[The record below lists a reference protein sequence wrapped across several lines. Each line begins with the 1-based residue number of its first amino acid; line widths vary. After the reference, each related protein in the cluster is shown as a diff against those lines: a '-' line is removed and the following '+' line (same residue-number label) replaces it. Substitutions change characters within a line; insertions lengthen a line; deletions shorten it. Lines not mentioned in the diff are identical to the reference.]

1 MEIKVKQVLWQL
13 PVNDLKTIA
22 CVIRIIGVNLVW
34 KTVWRRKDS
43 VTEVGYRSE
52 TLKSCLGDQNFSQKE
67 VLLDST
73 RANTHSAYHS
83 SWIVWRN
90 WCEQRNG
97 DSLSPGIRT
106 SSSN

>member
-1 MEIKVKQVLWQL
+1 
-13 PVNDLKTIA
+13 VNDLKTIA

-52 TLKSCLGDQNFSQKE
+52 TLKSCLGDQNCSQKE

-73 RANTHSAYHS
+73 RANTHSAYIPPGSLGEIGVS
-83 SWIVWRN
+83 SGMVIPCRSA
-90 WCEQRNG
+90 C
-97 DSLSPGIRT
+97 RT